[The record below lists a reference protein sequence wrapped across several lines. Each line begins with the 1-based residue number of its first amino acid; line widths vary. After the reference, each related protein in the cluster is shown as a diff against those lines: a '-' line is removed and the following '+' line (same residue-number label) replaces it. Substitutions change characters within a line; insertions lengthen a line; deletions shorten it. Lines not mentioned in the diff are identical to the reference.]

1 MFAVFLTNLFNTHVF
16 ICVSYKLA
24 DADFIS
30 PHAIE
35 VVARIVREAL
45 ASLVITG
52 RMSCE
57 D

>member
-1 MFAVFLTNLFNTHVF
+1 MFTVLLTHLFNTHVF
-16 ICVSYKLA
+16 ICVRYKLA

-45 ASLVITG
+45 AGLVVTG
-52 RMSCE
+52 RMRCE